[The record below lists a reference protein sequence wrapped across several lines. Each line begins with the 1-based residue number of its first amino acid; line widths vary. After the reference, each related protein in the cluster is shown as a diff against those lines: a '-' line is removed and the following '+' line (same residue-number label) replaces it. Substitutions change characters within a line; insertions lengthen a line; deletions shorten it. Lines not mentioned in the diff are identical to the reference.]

1 MSSLKNWD
9 NKTWLSSQKYIK
21 SFNSFLLKQVKLDK
35 NSRILD
41 IGCGRGKILAN
52 LSLKLKL
59 LNKPIGLDIE
69 NHKDKSKKI
78 IFKKIDALSF
88 ISKTKITFDLILI
101 KQTIHLLKKRQILK
115 LLSICK
121 KKLNSNGKIIILS
134 LDPKKN
140 EIPTFNLMKKKL
152 NISLK
157 KDKKMFDLILKNNPK
172 IIIKRFIYQVKIS
185 KTKYLKMID
194 NRYISTLL
202 NFNNNQIID
211 GLNEIKSK
219 YKNILKFKDTL
230 NPILFGAM
238 GLIVDTGTISTN
250 EVIIK

>member
-1 MSSLKNWD
+1 MTSLKNWD
-9 NKTWLSSQKYIK
+9 NKTWLSSHKYIH
-21 SFNSFLLKQVKLDK
+21 SLNSFLLKQVKLDK

-41 IGCGRGKILAN
+41 IGCGRGKILGN

-101 KQTIHLLKKRQILK
+101 KQTIHLLKKGQILK
-115 LLSICK
+115 LLKICR
-121 KKLNSNGKIIILS
+121 KKLNPNGKIIIMS

-152 NISLK
+152 NVSLK
-157 KDKKMFDLILKNNPK
+157 KDKKLFNLIYKNNPQ
-172 IIIKRFIYQVKIS
+172 IIIKKFIYQVKIS

-202 NFNNNQIID
+202 NFSDNQIIN

-219 YKNILKFKDTL
+219 YKNILKFKDR
-230 NPILFGAM
+230 
-238 GLIVDTGTISTN
+238 LICF
-250 EVIIK
+250 IIKK

>member
-9 NKTWLSSQKYIK
+9 NKTWLSSQKYIH
-21 SFNSFLLKQVKLDK
+21 SLNSFLLKQVKLDK

-41 IGCGRGKILAN
+41 IGCGRGKILGN

-88 ISKTKITFDLILI
+88 IFKTKITFDLILI
-101 KQTIHLLKKRQILK
+101 KQTIHLLKKGQILK
-115 LLSICK
+115 LLKICR
-121 KKLNSNGKIIILS
+121 KKLNPNGKIIIMS

-152 NISLK
+152 NVSLK
-157 KDKKMFDLILKNNPK
+157 KDKKLFNLIYKNNPQ
-172 IIIKRFIYQVKIS
+172 IIIKKFIYQVKIS

-202 NFNNNQIID
+202 NFSDNQIIN
-211 GLNEIKSK
+211 GLIEIKSK
-219 YKNILKFKDTL
+219 YKNILKFKDR
-230 NPILFGAM
+230 
-238 GLIVDTGTISTN
+238 LICF
-250 EVIIK
+250 IIKK

>member
-1 MSSLKNWD
+1 MTSLKNWD
-9 NKTWLSSQKYIK
+9 NKTWLSSQKYIH
-21 SFNSFLLKQVKLDK
+21 SLNSFLLKQVKLDK

-41 IGCGRGKILAN
+41 IGCGRGKILGN

-88 ISKTKITFDLILI
+88 IFKTKKTFDLILI
-101 KQTIHLLKKRQILK
+101 KQTIHLLKKGQILK
-115 LLSICK
+115 LLKICR
-121 KKLNSNGKIIILS
+121 KKLNPNGKIIIMS

-152 NISLK
+152 NVSLK
-157 KDKKMFDLILKNNPK
+157 KDKKLFNLIYKNNPQ
-172 IIIKRFIYQVKIS
+172 IIIKKFIYQVKIS
-185 KTKYLKMID
+185 KTKYLKMIS

-202 NFNNNQIID
+202 NFSDNQIIN

-219 YKNILKFKDTL
+219 YKNILKFKDR
-230 NPILFGAM
+230 
-238 GLIVDTGTISTN
+238 LICF
-250 EVIIK
+250 IIKK

>member
-172 IIIKRFIYQVKIS
+172 IIIKRFIYQVKIL

-194 NRYISTLL
+194 NKYISTLL
-202 NFNNNQIID
+202 NFTD
-211 GLNEIKSK
+211 NEIIYGSNEVMRK
-219 YKNILKFKDTL
+219 YKKILKFKDR
-230 NPILFGAM
+230 
-238 GLIVDTGTISTN
+238 LICF
-250 EVIIK
+250 VIKNN

>member
-1 MSSLKNWD
+1 MGPLKNWD

-21 SFNSFLLKQVKLDK
+21 SFNRFILKQVKLNR

-52 LSLKLKL
+52 LFNRLRL

-78 IFKKIDALSF
+78 IFKKIDALSYV
-88 ISKTKITFDLILI
+88 SKTKITFDLILI
-101 KQTIHLLKKRQILK
+101 KQTIHLLKKKQAIK

-121 KKLNSNGKIIILS
+121 NKLNPNGKIIILS

-140 EIPTFNLMKKKL
+140 EIPTFQLMNKKL

-157 KDKKMFDLILKNNPK
+157 KDEKLFNLILKNQNK
-172 IIIKRFIYQVKIS
+172 IVKKKFIFHVQIL
-185 KTKYLKMID
+185 KTKYIQMIK

-202 NFNNNQIID
+202 NLSNNQINNGI
-211 GLNEIKSK
+211 NEIQKN
-219 YKNILKFKDTL
+219 YKKVLKFKDR
-230 NPILFGAM
+230 
-238 GLIVDTGTISTN
+238 LICF
-250 EVIIK
+250 IIKNN

>member
-1 MSSLKNWD
+1 MGPLKNWD

-21 SFNSFLLKQVKLDK
+21 SFNRFLLKQVKLNK

-52 LSLKLKL
+52 LSNKLRL

-78 IFKKIDALSF
+78 IFKKIDALSYV
-88 ISKTKITFDLILI
+88 SKTKITFDLILI
-101 KQTIHLLKKRQILK
+101 KQTIHLLKKKQAIK

-121 KKLNSNGKIIILS
+121 NKLSPNGKIVILS

-140 EIPTFNLMKKKL
+140 EIPTFQLMNKKL

-157 KDKKMFDLILKNNPK
+157 KDEKLFNLILKNQNK
-172 IIIKRFIYQVKIS
+172 IIIKKFVFHVQIL
-185 KTKYLKMID
+185 KTKYLQMIK
-194 NRYISTLL
+194 NRYMSTLL
-202 NFNNNQIID
+202 NFSNSQINNGI
-211 GLNEIKSK
+211 NEIQ
-219 YKNILKFKDTL
+219 KNYGKVLKFKDR
-230 NPILFGAM
+230 
-238 GLIVDTGTISTN
+238 LICF
-250 EVIIK
+250 VIKNN